1 MAKREKY
8 IFDVEAEV
16 GKAAKSIKSLEAE
29 LSKLQKLNKEIDA
42 TGGDRTEKEMLA
54 TLKAAKEVNAE
65 YQKMQRILKDLSKY
79 SGKVSRKEFNDS
91 KVINNAKT
99 SVQGGK
105 VTDSFGQMLKN
116 MERQIN
122 SVNKQFDNHRKAM
135 VDRGQQYT
143 PHLKTNRKDSQGNSN
158 PSMMGRNKSTAQD
171 MEKAV
176 DKFLNGQNE
185 ATNGLN
191 QALFQLKEIS
201 KLNRR
206 SESLSRRASA
216 SGYMSFQQYS
226 NFTGD
231 RRTVQQTYGGMKTA
245 NRERVLELSGQ
256 ATGISKELDRLNS
269 KKGLT
274 AREGEERKKL
284 MRQLEGIDAEL
295 TARKKLNNSLDETT
309 ANMDKFNQSL
319 LDANVTVK
327 PERGTMRGMMYE
339 RAPAIA
345 LAIGGAITATIGKL
359 YSEGGNHSKAM
370 RPDEMYVGQQ
380 TGAVGANWRPNRTAT
395 MRSGLGYS
403 LGFTG
408 QEMMEF
414 QSNYLSANGYHG
426 AEDLKAATTGQAT
439 FARATGLGADEVKDF
454 FNTAYRSG
462 GIEGNQTKQFQ
473 NAFLG
478 AMKQS
483 GAVGREKDQ
492 LKALNG
498 ILSSMSQN
506 RTVSNQEMMRTVG
519 LQSAISSSGV
529 ASLQGTKGGALMEQL
544 DNGIREGFN
553 DPQMRVLFGQG
564 TKYQGMG
571 GRAALRKQMEKGIS
585 DPDNLNTLIDAS
597 KASAGQDPAE
607 QAEVLATLASKMGV
621 NMSSDQA
628 RGLIDL
634 QPTGKLTKENIDKVM
649 KEGLKEGSVESAKRE
664 KAYSES
670 KASVDNASEASTAKQ
685 ATELNDMGSKL
696 RQANAALGGL
706 PAPMYAAI
714 AAVVAFTAA
723 VAGSAI
729 MFKGASMLKGGVAGK
744 YGKGKGGKGGGTG
757 GGGGAGGAAGAAGAG
772 GVGAAAT
779 AAAGEAGAGVAAG
792 GAAAGAAAGGSK
804 LAGVGKGVL
813 KGAGKLMLP
822 LGILMGASE
831 IMQAPEEYKG
841 SAIGSAV
848 GGIGGGIAGGAA
860 TGAIAGSFLGPIGTA
875 VGGIAGGIAGGFAG
889 SSLGETIGGWF
900 DSGPKEDA
908 SAADKAKADASAAAL
923 AAAAGTSGAVGSSAL
938 QSQMAQGITG
948 APNMAQVGSMA
959 SALGI
964 SSGAMASALGI
975 SSGQE
980 NQIQTMTDKENTNTK
995 KANEAKKGDNL
1006 SYERE
1011 NISMYERVLTRAEQI
1026 LAQAR
1031 AQNGIMGVGGGGTA
1045 GAGGGINGFTG
1056 GGKLQFLA
1064 DGQKWT
1070 SSQLTQHDLG
1080 FTDSKLTAEDLDNWI
1095 NSKAP
1100 KDSMMRGMGATFLK
1114 AGQEYG
1120 LDPRYLIAHAAEESG
1135 WGTSKIAR
1143 DKGNFFGIGAF
1154 DDSPYSSAFEFKD
1167 GTGSAAEKGIM
1178 GGAKWISE
1186 KYYGKGRT
1194 TLDKMKAAG
1203 YATNADWQSNIASI
1217 MAGAPTGSGSGNVTA
1232 TINVNVKGDEK
1243 VSDKLKN
1250 SSDMKKAGKD
1260 IGSLLGFY
1268 SREMT
1273 IA

>member
-29 LSKLQKLNKEIDA
+29 LSKLQKLNKDIDA

-122 SVNKQFDNHRKAM
+122 SMNKQFDNHRKAM

-143 PHLKTNRKDSQGNSN
+143 DNLKTNRKDAQGNSS
-158 PSMMGRNKSTAQD
+158 PSMMGRNKSTAED

-176 DKFLNGQNE
+176 DKFLTGQNE

-191 QALFQLKEIS
+191 QALMQLKEIS

-231 RRTVQQTYGGMKTA
+231 RKTVQQTYGGIKTD
-245 NRERVLELSGQ
+245 NRARVLELSGQ

-295 TARKKLNNSLDETT
+295 TARKKLNNSLDEAT

-319 LDANVTVK
+319 LDANVSVK

-359 YSEGGNHSKAM
+359 YSDGGNHSKAM

-395 MRSGLGYS
+395 MRSGLGEH

-414 QSNYLSANGYHG
+414 QSNYLTANGYHG

-439 FARATGLGADEVKDF
+439 FARATGIGSDEVKDF

-462 GIEGNQTKQFQ
+462 GVDGNQTKQFQ

-498 ILSSMSQN
+498 ILTSMSQN
-506 RTVSNQEMMRTVG
+506 RTVSNQEMMRTMG
-519 LQSAISSSGV
+519 LQSTISATGV
-529 ASLQGTKGGALMEQL
+529 SSLQGTKGGALMEQL

-564 TKYQGMG
+564 TKYQGMK
-571 GRAALRKQMEKGIS
+571 GRAQLRKQMEKGIS
-585 DPDNLNTLIDAS
+585 DPDNLSTLIEAA
-597 KASAGQDPAE
+597 KAQAPSGDKEE

-621 NMSSDQA
+621 NMSSQQA
-628 RGLIDL
+628 GGLLGMD
-634 QPTGKLTKENIDKVM
+634 PKSLTKENIDKVM
-649 KEGLKEGSVESAKRE
+649 KEGLKDGSIESAKRD
-664 KAYSES
+664 KAYSDS
-670 KASVDNASEASTAKQ
+670 KASIDNASEASTAKQ

-696 RQANAALGGL
+696 REANAALGGL

-723 VAGSAI
+723 VAGSTL
-729 MFKGASMLKGGVAGK
+729 MFGGASLLKKGAASKF
-744 YGKGKGGKGGGTG
+744 GKGGRG
-757 GGGGAGGAAGAAGAG
+757 GGGGGGGVGAAATGAGAAGAAGAG
-772 GVGAAAT
+772 AAA
-779 AAAGEAGAGVAAG
+779 AEGAAGVAAAG
-792 GAAAGAAAGGSK
+792 GAAGTARTAAGAAAGGSK
-804 LAGVGKGVL
+804 FAGVGKGL
-813 KGAGKLMLP
+813 MKGAGKLMLP

-831 IMQAPEEYKG
+831 IMQAPEEQKG
-841 SAIGSAV
+841 AAVGSAV
-848 GGIGGGIAGGAA
+848 GGLGGGVLGGAA
-860 TGAIAGSFLGPIGTA
+860 AGAAFGSFLGPIGTA
-875 VGGIAGGIAGGFAG
+875 VGGIGGAIAGGWAG
-889 SSLGETIGGWF
+889 SGIGETIGGWF
-900 DSGPKEDA
+900 DSKPKGDA
-908 SAADKAKADASAAAL
+908 SASAAAV
-923 AAAAGTSGAVGSSAL
+923 AAAAGTTGAVGSSAL
-938 QSQMAQGITG
+938 QAQMSKGITD
-948 APNMAQVGSMA
+948 PSNMSQINSMA

-964 SSGAMASALGI
+964 SSGALASQLGI

-1070 SSQLTQHDLG
+1070 SSNLQQHDLG
-1080 FTDSKLTAEDLDNWI
+1080 FTDQNLTAEDLDNWI

-1154 DDSPYSSAFEFKD
+1154 DDSPYSSAYEFKD

-1186 KYYGKGRT
+1186 KYYGKGNT

-1203 YATNADWQSNIASI
+1203 YATNATWAPNIASI
-1217 MAGAPTGSGSGNVTA
+1217 MAGAPKGSGSGNVQA
-1232 TINVNVKGDEK
+1232 TINVNVRGDEK

>member
-29 LSKLQKLNKEIDA
+29 LSKLQKLNKDIDA

-122 SVNKQFDNHRKAM
+122 SMNKQFDNHRKAM

-143 PHLKTNRKDSQGNSN
+143 EHLKTNRKDAQGNSS
-158 PSMMGRNKSTAQD
+158 PSMMGRNKSTAED

-176 DKFLNGQNE
+176 DKFLTGQNE

-191 QALFQLKEIS
+191 QALMQLKEIS

-231 RRTVQQTYGGMKTA
+231 RRTVQQTYGGLKTD
-245 NRERVLELSGQ
+245 NRARVLELSGQ

-309 ANMDKFNQSL
+309 ANMDRFNQSL
-319 LDANVTVK
+319 LDANVSVK
-327 PERGTMRGMMYE
+327 PERGTVRGMMYE

-359 YSEGGNHSKAM
+359 YSDGGNHSKAM
-370 RPDEMYVGQQ
+370 RPDETYVGQQ
-380 TGAVGANWRPNRTAT
+380 TGAVGANWRPYRTQT
-395 MRSGLGYS
+395 MRSGLGKH

-426 AEDLKAATTGQAT
+426 AEDMKAATTGQAT
-439 FARATGLGADEVKDF
+439 FARATGLGADDVKDF

-498 ILSSMSQN
+498 ILTSMSQN
-506 RTVSNQEMMRTVG
+506 RTVTNQEMMRTIG
-519 LQSAISSSGV
+519 LQSTISATGV
-529 ASLQGTKGGALMEQL
+529 SSLQGTKGGALMEQL
-544 DNGIREGFN
+544 DTGIREGFN

-564 TKYQGMG
+564 TKYQGMK
-571 GRAALRKQMEKGIS
+571 GRAQLRKQMEKGIS
-585 DPDNLNTLIDAS
+585 DPDNLSTLIEAA
-597 KASAGQDPAE
+597 KAQAPSGDKEE

-621 NMSSDQA
+621 NMSSQQA
-628 RGLIDL
+628 GGLLGMD
-634 QPTGKLTKENIDKVM
+634 PKSLTKENIDKVM
-649 KEGLKEGSVESAKRE
+649 KDGLKEGSIESAKRD
-664 KAYSES
+664 KAYSDS
-670 KASVDNASEASTAKQ
+670 KASVDNASEAATAKQ
-685 ATELNDMGSKL
+685 STELNDMGSKL
-696 RQANAALGGL
+696 REANVALGGL

-723 VAGSAI
+723 VAGSAA
-729 MFKGASMLKGGVAGK
+729 MFGGASLLKRGAASRYGGRGR
-744 YGKGKGGKGGGTG
+744 G
-757 GGGGAGGAAGAAGAG
+757 GGGGGGG

-779 AAAGEAGAGVAAG
+779 G
-792 GAAAGAAAGGSK
+792 AGAAAGGSK
-804 LAGVGKGVL
+804 LAGVGKGL
-813 KGAGKLMLP
+813 LGGAGKLMLP

-831 IMQAPEEYKG
+831 IIQAPEEYKG
-841 SAIGSAV
+841 SAVGSAV

-875 VGGIAGGIAGGFAG
+875 VGGIAGGIAGGWAG
-889 SSLGETIGGWF
+889 SGIGEKIGSWF
-900 DSGPKEDA
+900 DSKPKEDA
-908 SAADKAKADASAAAL
+908 SASAATL
-923 AAAAGTSGAVGSSAL
+923 AAAAGTGGAVGSSAL
-938 QSQMAQGITG
+938 QAQMSQGVTS
-948 APNMAQVGSMA
+948 APNMAQVGTMA

-964 SSGAMASALGI
+964 STGALASQLGI

-1064 DGQKWT
+1064 SGQKW
-1070 SSQLTQHDLG
+1070 SSSNLQQHDLG
-1080 FTDSKLTAEDLDNWI
+1080 FTDQNLTAEDLDNWI

-1154 DDSPYSSAFEFKD
+1154 DDSPYSSAYEFKD

-1186 KYYGKGRT
+1186 KYYGKGNT

-1203 YATNADWQSNIASI
+1203 YATNASWAPNIASI

-1232 TINVNVKGDEK
+1232 TINVNVKGDDK

-1250 SSDMKKAGKD
+1250 SADMKKAGKD

>member
-29 LSKLQKLNKEIDA
+29 LSKLQKLNKDIDA

-65 YQKMQRILKDLSKY
+65 YQKMQRILKDLSKH
-79 SGKVSRKEFNDS
+79 SGKVSRKDLNDS
-91 KVINNAKT
+91 KVISSAKT

-143 PHLKTNRKDSQGNSN
+143 PNLKTNRKDAQGNSN
-158 PSMMGRNKSTAQD
+158 PSIIGRNKSTAQD

-176 DKFLNGQNE
+176 DKFLTGQNE
-185 ATNGLN
+185 ATSGLN
-191 QALFQLKEIS
+191 QALAQMKEIS

-231 RRTVQQTYGGMKTA
+231 RRTVQQTYGGMKTD
-245 NRERVLELSGQ
+245 NRQRVLDLSSQ

-284 MRQLEGIDAEL
+284 MRQLEGIDVEL
-295 TARKKLNNSLDETT
+295 AARKKLNNSLDEAT
-309 ANMDKFNQSL
+309 ANMDRFNQSL
-319 LDANVTVK
+319 LEANVAVK
-327 PERGTMRGMMYE
+327 PERGTARGMVYE

-345 LAIGGAITATIGKL
+345 LAIGGAIAATVGKL

-380 TGAVGANWRPNRTAT
+380 TGAVGANWRPNRTAV
-395 MRSGLGYS
+395 MRSGLGKQ

-426 AEDLKAATTGQAT
+426 AADMKAATTGQAT
-439 FARATGLGADEVKDF
+439 FARATGLGSDEVKDF
-454 FNTAYRSG
+454 FSTAYRSG

-498 ILSSMSQN
+498 ILTSMSTN
-506 RTVSNQEMMRTVG
+506 RTVTNQEMMRTIG
-519 LQSAISSSGV
+519 LQSTISATGV
-529 ASLQGTKGGALMEQL
+529 SSLQGTKGGALMEQL
-544 DNGIREGFN
+544 DTGIREGFN

-564 TKYQGMG
+564 TKYQGMA
-571 GRAALRKQMEKGIS
+571 GRAQLRKQMEKGIS
-585 DPDNLNTLIDAS
+585 DPENLQTLIEAS
-597 KASAGQDPAE
+597 KAQVPNGTQEE
-607 QAEVLATLASKMGV
+607 QAEVLATLASRMGV
-621 NMSSDQA
+621 NMSSQQA
-628 RGLIDL
+628 GGLLGMD
-634 QPTGKLTKENIDKVM
+634 PKSLTKESIDKVM
-649 KEGLKEGSVESAKRE
+649 KDGLKEGSIESAKRE
-664 KAYSES
+664 KAYEGS
-670 KASVDNASEASTAKQ
+670 KASIDNASEAATAKQ

-696 RQANAALGGL
+696 REANAALGGL
-706 PAPMYAAI
+706 PAPLYTAI

-723 VAGSAI
+723 VAGSAA
-729 MFKGASMLKGGVAGK
+729 MFGGASLLKRGASRKFGGRGR
-744 YGKGKGGKGGGTG
+744 GSG
-757 GGGGAGGAAGAAGAG
+757 GGGVGGGAAGAAATGAG
-772 GVGAAAT
+772 AAGVAGAAGTAAATGAGTAAGAAAT
-779 AAAGEAGAGVAAG
+779 G
-792 GAAAGAAAGGSK
+792 AGAAAGGSR
-804 LAGVGKGVL
+804 LAGVGKGIL
-813 KGAGKLMLP
+813 GGAGKLMLP
-822 LGILMGASE
+822 LGVLMGASE
-831 IMQAPEEYKG
+831 IMQAPEDKKG
-841 SAIGSAV
+841 AAVGSAV
-848 GGIGGGIAGGAA
+848 GGIGGGVLGGAA
-860 TGAIAGSFLGPIGTA
+860 AGAAVGSFLGPIGTA
-875 VGGIAGGIAGGFAG
+875 VGGIGGAIAGGWAG
-889 SSLGETIGGWF
+889 SGIGETIGGWF
-900 DSGPKEDA
+900 DKKPKEEPT
-908 SAADKAKADASAAAL
+908 AADKAKAETSASAL
-923 AAAAGTSGAVGSSAL
+923 AAAAGTGGAVGASAI
-938 QSQMAQGITG
+938 QSQMSQGITG
-948 APNMAQVGSMA
+948 APNMDQINGMA
-959 SALGI
+959 SSLGI

-975 SSGQE
+975 SSGQD
-980 NQIQTMTDKENTNTK
+980 NQIQNMTDKENTNTK
-995 KANEAKKGDNL
+995 KMTEAKKGDNL

-1011 NISMYERVLTRAEQI
+1011 NITMYENVLTRAEQI

-1031 AQNGIMGVGGGGTA
+1031 AQNGIMGVGGG
-1045 GAGGGINGFTG
+1045 AGGATG
-1056 GGKLQFLA
+1056 GTGGFSGQGKLQFVGE
-1064 DGQKWT
+1064 GQKWT
-1070 SSQLTQHDLG
+1070 TNNLQQHDLG
-1080 FTDSKLTAEDLDNWI
+1080 FTDSKLTAEDLDGWI

-1154 DDSPYSSAFEFKD
+1154 DNSPYASAYEFKD
-1167 GTGSAAEKGIM
+1167 GGGSAAEKGIM

-1194 TLDKMKAAG
+1194 NLDKMKAAG
-1203 YATNADWQSNIASI
+1203 YATNATWAPNIASI
-1217 MAGAPTGSGSGNVTA
+1217 MAGAPTGSGSGNVQA
-1232 TINVNVKGDEK
+1232 TINVNVTGDEK
-1243 VSDKLKN
+1243 VSDKVKN
-1250 SSDMKKAGKD
+1250 SADMKKTGQD

-1268 SREMT
+1268 GREMT

>member
-29 LSKLQKLNKEIDA
+29 LSKLQKLNKDIDA

-143 PHLKTNRKDSQGNSN
+143 EHLKTNRKDAQGNSKA
-158 PSMMGRNKSTAQD
+158 SMMGRNKSTAED

-176 DKFLNGQNE
+176 DKFLTGQNE

-191 QALFQLKEIS
+191 QALMQLKEIS

-231 RRTVQQTYGGMKTA
+231 RRTVQQTYGGLKTE
-245 NRERVLELSGQ
+245 NRARVLELSGQ

-309 ANMDKFNQSL
+309 ANMDRFNQSL
-319 LDANVTVK
+319 LDANVSVK
-327 PERGTMRGMMYE
+327 PERGTVRGMMYE

-359 YSEGGNHSKAM
+359 YGDGGNHSKAM
-370 RPDEMYVGQQ
+370 RPDETYVGQQ
-380 TGAVGANWRPNRTAT
+380 TGAVGANWRPYRTQT
-395 MRSGLGYS
+395 MRSGLGKH

-426 AEDLKAATTGQAT
+426 AEDMKAATTGQAT
-439 FARATGLGADEVKDF
+439 FARATGLGADDVKDF

-462 GIEGNQTKQFQ
+462 GVDGNQTKQFQ

-506 RTVSNQEMMRTVG
+506 RTVTNQEMMRTMG
-519 LQSAISSSGV
+519 LQSTISATGV
-529 ASLQGTKGGALMEQL
+529 SSLQGTKGGALMEQL

-564 TKYQGMG
+564 TKYQGMK
-571 GRAALRKQMEKGIS
+571 GRAQLRKQMEKGIS
-585 DPDNLNTLIDAS
+585 DPDNLSTLIEAA
-597 KASAGQDPAE
+597 KAQAPSGDKEE
-607 QAEVLATLASKMGV
+607 QAEVLATLASRMGV
-621 NMSSDQA
+621 NMSSQQA
-628 RGLIDL
+628 GGLLGMD
-634 QPTGKLTKENIDKVM
+634 PKSLTKENIDKVM
-649 KEGLKEGSVESAKRE
+649 KEGLKEGSIESAKRD

-670 KASVDNASEASTAKQ
+670 KASIDNASEAATAKQ

-696 RQANAALGGL
+696 REANVALGGL

-723 VAGSAI
+723 VAGSAA
-729 MFKGASMLKGGVAGK
+729 MFGGASLLKRGAASRYGGRGR
-744 YGKGKGGKGGGTG
+744 GGRG
-757 GGGGAGGAAGAAGAG
+757 GGGGGGGVGAAATGAGAAGAAGAG
-772 GVGAAAT
+772 AAA
-779 AAAGEAGAGVAAG
+779 AEGAAGVAAAG
-792 GAAAGAAAGGSK
+792 GVAGTAAGAAAGGSK
-804 LAGVGKGVL
+804 FAGVGKGL
-813 KGAGKLMLP
+813 MKGAGKLMLP

-831 IMQAPEEYKG
+831 IMQAPEEQKG
-841 SAIGSAV
+841 AAVGSAV
-848 GGIGGGIAGGAA
+848 GGLGGGVLGGAA
-860 TGAIAGSFLGPIGTA
+860 AGAAFGSFLGPIGTA
-875 VGGIAGGIAGGFAG
+875 VGGIGGAIAGGWAG
-889 SSLGETIGGWF
+889 SGIGETIGGWF
-900 DSGPKEDA
+900 DSKPKGDAAA
-908 SAADKAKADASAAAL
+908 SASAV
-923 AAAAGTSGAVGSSAL
+923 AAAAGTTGAVGSSAL
-938 QSQMAQGITG
+938 QAQMSQGITG
-948 APNMAQVGSMA
+948 APNMSQVNSMA

-964 SSGAMASALGI
+964 SSGALASQLGI

-1070 SSQLTQHDLG
+1070 SSNLQQHDLG
-1080 FTDSKLTAEDLDNWI
+1080 FTDQNLTAEDLDNWI

-1203 YATNADWQSNIASI
+1203 YATNATWAPNIASI
-1217 MAGAPTGSGSGNVTA
+1217 MAGAPKGSGSGNVTA
-1232 TINVNVKGDEK
+1232 TINVNVKGDDK

-1250 SSDMKKAGKD
+1250 SADMKKAGKD

>member
-29 LSKLQKLNKEIDA
+29 LSKLQKLNKDIDA

-65 YQKMQRILKDLSKY
+65 YQKMQRILKDLSKH
-79 SGKVSRKEFNDS
+79 SSKVSRKDFNES

-105 VTDSFGQMLKN
+105 ATDSFGQMLKN
-116 MERQIN
+116 MERQMN
-122 SVNKQFDNHRKAM
+122 SMNKQFDNHRKAM

-143 PHLKTNRKDSQGNSN
+143 ENLKTNRKDAQGNSK
-158 PSMMGRNKSTAQD
+158 PSMMGRNKSTGED

-176 DKFLNGQNE
+176 DKFLSGQNE

-191 QALFQLKEIS
+191 QALMQLKEIS

-231 RRTVQQTYGGMKTA
+231 RRTVQQTYGGLKTD
-245 NRERVLELSGQ
+245 NRAKVLELSGQ

-295 TARKKLNNSLDETT
+295 TARKKLNNSLDEAT
-309 ANMDKFNQSL
+309 ANMNKFNQSL

-345 LAIGGAITATIGKL
+345 LAIGGAITATVGKL
-359 YSEGGNHSKAM
+359 YSDGGNHSKAM
-370 RPDEMYVGQQ
+370 RPDEAYVGQQ

-395 MRSGLGYS
+395 MRSGLGNH

-414 QSNYLSANGYHG
+414 QSNYLTANGYHG
-426 AEDLKAATTGQAT
+426 AEDMKAATTGQAT
-439 FARATGLGADEVKDF
+439 FARATGLGADDVKDF

-462 GIEGNQTKQFQ
+462 GVDGNQTKQFQ

-498 ILSSMSQN
+498 ILTSMSQN
-506 RTVSNQEMMRTVG
+506 RTVTNQEMMRTMG
-519 LQSAISSSGV
+519 LQSTISATGV
-529 ASLQGTKGGALMEQL
+529 SSLQGSKGGALMEQL
-544 DNGIREGFN
+544 DTGIREGFN

-564 TKYQGMG
+564 TKYQGLK
-571 GRAALRKQMEKGIS
+571 GRAQLRKQMEKGIS
-585 DPDNLNTLIDAS
+585 DPDNLTTLIDAA
-597 KASAGQDPAE
+597 KAQAPSGDKEE
-607 QAEVLATLASKMGV
+607 QAEILQTLASRMGV
-621 NMSSDQA
+621 NMSSQQA
-628 RGLIDL
+628 GGLLGMD
-634 QPTGKLTKENIDKVM
+634 PKSLTKDNIDKVM
-649 KEGLKEGSVESAKRE
+649 KDGLKEGSIESAKRD
-664 KAYSES
+664 KAYSDS
-670 KASVDNASEASTAKQ
+670 KASIDNSSEAATAKQ
-685 ATELNDMGSKL
+685 STELNDMGSKL
-696 RQANAALGGL
+696 REANAALGGL

-729 MFKGASMLKGGVAGK
+729 MFKGASLLKGGVAGK
-744 YGKGKGGKGGGTG
+744 FGKKGGRG
-757 GGGGAGGAAGAAGAG
+757 GGGGGGGVGAAATGAGAAGAAGA
-772 GVGAAAT
+772 
-779 AAAGEAGAGVAAG
+779 AGEIGAGVAGAAG
-792 GAAAGAAAGGSK
+792 GTAAGAAAGGSK
-804 LAGVGKGVL
+804 LAGVGKGVM

-822 LGILMGASE
+822 LGILMGANE
-831 IMQAPEEYKG
+831 IMQAPEESKG
-841 SAIGSAV
+841 AAVGSAV
-848 GGIGGGIAGGAA
+848 GGLGGGVLGGAA
-860 TGAIAGSFLGPIGTA
+860 AGAAVGSFLGPIGTA
-875 VGGIAGGIAGGFAG
+875 VGGIGGAIAGGWAG
-889 SSLGETIGGWF
+889 SGIGETIGGWF
-900 DSGPKEDA
+900 DSKPKEDPT
-908 SAADKAKADASAAAL
+908 ASAAAL
-923 AAAAGTSGAVGSSAL
+923 AAAAGTTGAVGSSAL
-938 QSQMAQGITG
+938 QAQMAKGVTDPSSMSQI
-948 APNMAQVGSMA
+948 NSMA

-964 SSGAMASALGI
+964 SSGALASQLGI

-995 KANEAKKGDNL
+995 KANESKKGDNL

-1045 GAGGGINGFTG
+1045 GAGGINGFTG

-1064 DGQKWT
+1064 DGQKW
-1070 SSQLTQHDLG
+1070 SSSNLQQHDLG
-1080 FTDSKLTAEDLDNWI
+1080 FTDQNLTAEDLDKWI
-1095 NSKAP
+1095 DSKAP
-1100 KDSMMRGMGATFLK
+1100 QGSMMRGMGATFLK

-1120 LDPRYLIAHAAEESG
+1120 LDPRYLVAHAAEESG

-1154 DDSPYSSAFEFKD
+1154 DDSPYSSAYEFKD

-1186 KYYGKGRT
+1186 KYYGKGNT

-1203 YATNADWQSNIASI
+1203 YATNATWAPNIASI
-1217 MAGAPTGSGSGNVTA
+1217 MAGAPKGSGSGNVQA
-1232 TINVNVKGDEK
+1232 TINVNVRGDEK

>member
-29 LSKLQKLNKEIDA
+29 LSKLQKLNKDIDA

-122 SVNKQFDNHRKAM
+122 SMNKQFDNHRKAM

-143 PHLKTNRKDSQGNSN
+143 EHLKTNRKDAQGNSS
-158 PSMMGRNKSTAQD
+158 PSMMGRNKSTAED

-176 DKFLNGQNE
+176 DKFLTGQNE

-191 QALFQLKEIS
+191 QALMQLKEIS

-231 RRTVQQTYGGMKTA
+231 RKTVQQTYGGIKTD
-245 NRERVLELSGQ
+245 NRARVLELSGQ

-309 ANMDKFNQSL
+309 ANMDRFNQSL
-319 LDANVTVK
+319 LDANVSVK
-327 PERGTMRGMMYE
+327 PERGTVRGMMYE

-359 YSEGGNHSKAM
+359 YSDGGNHSKAM
-370 RPDEMYVGQQ
+370 RPDETYVGQQ
-380 TGAVGANWRPNRTAT
+380 TGAVGANWRPYRTQT
-395 MRSGLGYS
+395 MRSGLGKH

-426 AEDLKAATTGQAT
+426 AEDMKAATTGQAT
-439 FARATGLGADEVKDF
+439 FARATGLGADDVKDF

-498 ILSSMSQN
+498 ILTSMSQN
-506 RTVSNQEMMRTVG
+506 RTVTNQEMMRTMG
-519 LQSAISSSGV
+519 LQSTISATGV
-529 ASLQGTKGGALMEQL
+529 SSLQGTKGGALMEQL
-544 DNGIREGFN
+544 DTGIREGFN

-564 TKYQGMG
+564 TKYQGMK
-571 GRAALRKQMEKGIS
+571 GRAQLRKQMEKGIS
-585 DPDNLNTLIDAS
+585 DPDNLSTLIEAA
-597 KASAGQDPAE
+597 KAQAPSGDKEE

-621 NMSSDQA
+621 NMSSQQA
-628 RGLIDL
+628 GGLLGMD
-634 QPTGKLTKENIDKVM
+634 PKSLTKENIDKVM
-649 KEGLKEGSVESAKRE
+649 KDGLKEGSIESAKRD
-664 KAYSES
+664 KAYSDS
-670 KASVDNASEASTAKQ
+670 KASVDNASEAATAKQ
-685 ATELNDMGSKL
+685 STELNDMGSKL
-696 RQANAALGGL
+696 REANVALGGL

-723 VAGSAI
+723 VAGSAA
-729 MFKGASMLKGGVAGK
+729 MFGGASLLKRGAASRYGGRGR
-744 YGKGKGGKGGGTG
+744 GGRG
-757 GGGGAGGAAGAAGAG
+757 GGGGGG

-779 AAAGEAGAGVAAG
+779 GAGAVGAAGAAAEVGAGVAAG
-792 GAAAGAAAGGSK
+792 GAAAGAAGTAAGAAAGGSK
-804 LAGVGKGVL
+804 LAGVGKGL
-813 KGAGKLMLP
+813 LGGAGKLMLP

-831 IMQAPEEYKG
+831 IIQAPEEYKG
-841 SAIGSAV
+841 SAVGSAV

-875 VGGIAGGIAGGFAG
+875 VGGIAGGIAGGWAG
-889 SSLGETIGGWF
+889 SGIGEKIGSWF
-900 DSGPKEDA
+900 DSKPKEDA
-908 SAADKAKADASAAAL
+908 SASAATL
-923 AAAAGTSGAVGSSAL
+923 AAAAGTGGAVGSSAL
-938 QSQMAQGITG
+938 QAQMSQGVTS
-948 APNMAQVGSMA
+948 APNMAQVGTMA

-964 SSGAMASALGI
+964 STGALASQLGI

-1064 DGQKWT
+1064 SGQKW
-1070 SSQLTQHDLG
+1070 SSSNLQQHDLG
-1080 FTDSKLTAEDLDNWI
+1080 FTDQNLTAEDLDNWI

-1154 DDSPYSSAFEFKD
+1154 DDSPYSSAYEFKD

-1186 KYYGKGRT
+1186 KYYGKGNT

-1203 YATNADWQSNIASI
+1203 YATNASWAPNIASI

-1232 TINVNVKGDEK
+1232 TINVNVKGDDK

-1250 SSDMKKAGKD
+1250 SADMKKAGKD